1 MNRASLSRSL
11 ALFCSPT
18 KHSTPL
24 LRTAWRVV
32 LRTSAYASP
41 LLALDLGRTHA
52 TRGRLQ
58 CSPSPISGRRLQLNS
73 LGQSLPRTHA
83 REHLQVWTTARGE
96 RAVAAAVMRRR
107 RRRGRTKRDS
117 QRRRVTMRVREQ
129 QQQGRETVTGSS
141 SPLLLLYYGAQ
152 ARAPLADALLR
163 PLAPRPPRPPELLP
177 R

>member
-58 CSPSPISGRRLQLNS
+58 CSPSRISGRRSTQL
-73 LGQSLPRTHA
+73 LGQLLPRTHA

-107 RRRGRTKRDS
+107 RRRGRTNRDS
-117 QRRRVTMRVREQ
+117 QRRRVTMRLQE
-129 QQQGRETVTGSS
+129 QQGRETVTGSS